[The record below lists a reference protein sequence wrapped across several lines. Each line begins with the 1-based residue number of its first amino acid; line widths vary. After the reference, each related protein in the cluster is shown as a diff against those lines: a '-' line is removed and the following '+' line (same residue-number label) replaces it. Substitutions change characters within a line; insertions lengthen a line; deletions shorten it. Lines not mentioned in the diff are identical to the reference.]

1 MKLIFNIYLK
11 RKYNKKIRKLMGI
24 KNIEKALETHYT
36 IIKKQNKNRKEMDN
50 LLFSKSNAMI
60 PLDFLEDYDELSVN
74 VEEIASNIIL
84 VSEISSA

>member
-1 MKLIFNIYLK
+1 
-11 RKYNKKIRKLMGI
+11 MGI
-24 KNIEKALETHYT
+24 KNFEEALETHYT

-84 VSEISSA
+84 ISEISSA

>member
-1 MKLIFNIYLK
+1 
-11 RKYNKKIRKLMGI
+11 MGI
-24 KNIEKALETHYT
+24 KNFEKALETHYT
-36 IIKKQNKNRKEMDN
+36 IIKKQIKNRKEMDN

-84 VSEISSA
+84 ISEISSA